1 MHQIK
6 NKETSS
12 CAHEVALFAAHQG
25 ILGLPLRDPADCP
38 GKVNPES
45 NDYEK
50 AIQQANAK
58 EFKACAIKNDL
69 FSADNGMRCS
79 QFEKPYPGP
88 WRVEAQSDHAEQKEV
103 DDKNTQILSASTFEL
118 AVSLWHY
125 LLLVI
130 LSFSLCSKKMGRA
143 SVFSSQCYWHFFSSI
158 YSES

>member
-25 ILGLPLRDPADCP
+25 ILGLPLGDPADCP

-69 FSADNGMRCS
+69 FSVDNGMRCS
-79 QFEKPYPGP
+79 QFEKLYPGP

-103 DDKNTQILSASTFEL
+103 DDKNTQILSARTFEL

-125 LLLVI
+125 VLLVI
-130 LSFSLCSKKMGRA
+130 LSFSLCSKKWVGPRSFQA
-143 SVFSSQCYWHFFSSI
+143 SVIGTFFFI
-158 YSES
+158 NIL